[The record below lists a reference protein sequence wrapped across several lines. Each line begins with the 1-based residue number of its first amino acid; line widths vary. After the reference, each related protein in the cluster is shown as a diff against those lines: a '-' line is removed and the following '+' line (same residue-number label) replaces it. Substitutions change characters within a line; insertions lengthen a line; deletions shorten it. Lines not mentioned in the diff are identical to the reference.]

1 MPIYGYRAADVS
13 GKEQRGTLSAE
24 SPEKVAIAL
33 RKEKLTP
40 ISIAEQ
46 NAMSRDLSFGFL
58 QKKPKARDLAVFCRQ
73 FVSIVNAGVPVISAL
88 EMLTDQTE
96 NKMLRSAIGETKR
109 SIETGTSLA
118 DAMRSHPQVFSEM
131 FITLVAAGEASGS
144 LENSFSRMAEQFE
157 KDAHI
162 KGLVKKA
169 SIYPI
174 VVACVAVGV
183 VIGMLIFVIPTF
195 QSMFDQLGAKLPGI
209 TLAVIGASKFMQSY
223 WYIVFALIA
232 ALVIGLKQFNKTDA
246 GKRLTGKLAMKLP
259 IVKNLS
265 VKTACSRF
273 ARTLSTMLAAGLP
286 LIDALDIVASTMTN
300 IWFREAL
307 LDAKDSVSVGAPL
320 SEPLRDAG
328 IFPPLVHHMVGIGE
342 ETGGTE
348 EMLGK
353 LADYYDEE
361 VEAATQQMMAA
372 IEPLI
377 IVLLAVIVG
386 TIVLSIVL
394 PMATMY
400 SSLDS
405 L

>member
-1 MPIYGYRAADVS
+1 
-13 GKEQRGTLSAE
+13 
-24 SPEKVAIAL
+24 
-33 RKEKLTP
+33 
-40 ISIAEQ
+40 
-46 NAMSRDLSFGFL
+46 
-58 QKKPKARDLAVFCRQ
+58 
-73 FVSIVNAGVPVISAL
+73 
-88 EMLTDQTE
+88 
-96 NKMLRSAIGETKR
+96 
-109 SIETGTSLA
+109 
-118 DAMRSHPQVFSEM
+118 
-131 FITLVAAGEASGS
+131 
-144 LENSFSRMAEQFE
+144 
-157 KDAHI
+157 
-162 KGLVKKA
+162 
-169 SIYPI
+169 
-174 VVACVAVGV
+174 
-183 VIGMLIFVIPTF
+183 
-195 QSMFDQLGAKLPGI
+195 
-209 TLAVIGASKFMQSY
+209 
-223 WYIVFALIA
+223 
-232 ALVIGLKQFNKTDA
+232 
-246 GKRLTGKLAMKLP
+246 
-259 IVKNLS
+259 
-265 VKTACSRF
+265 
-273 ARTLSTMLAAGLP
+273 
-286 LIDALDIVASTMTN
+286 MTN

-372 IEPLI
+372 IEPMI